1 MLKSIE
7 ILLYLSANFTELH
20 LKIATLV
27 QNTLRTFVDKGKKKR
42 VESTKDTTRKKKI
55 RKVFSSHDP
64 FFTIVNEV
72 HVIYQGLD

>member
-1 MLKSIE
+1 MFESIE
-7 ILLYLSANFTELH
+7 IQLCSSANFTKFH

-27 QNTLRTFVDKGKKKR
+27 ENTRRTFVDKEKKR
-42 VESTKDTTRKKKI
+42 AESTKDTTRKKKI